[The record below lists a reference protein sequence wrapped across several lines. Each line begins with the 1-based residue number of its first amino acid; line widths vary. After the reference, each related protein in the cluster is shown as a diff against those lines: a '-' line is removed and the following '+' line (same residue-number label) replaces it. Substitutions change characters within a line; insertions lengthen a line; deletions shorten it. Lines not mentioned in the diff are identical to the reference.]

1 METYEK
7 EIRDILASVK
17 ETSEMMKEDNVR
29 LDNIAEL
36 VESNAK
42 KAESIL
48 ATMEETSK
56 SLTQL
61 EATMDKIDKDDL
73 KKLNQKAEIIEIL
86 NRIND
91 RLESRTPASERFE
104 SKIYKEEDE

>member
-7 EIRDILASVK
+7 EIREILTSV
-17 ETSEMMKEDNVR
+17 SELSSMMKEDNVR
-29 LDNIAEL
+29 LDNIEEL
-36 VESNAK
+36 IESNAK

-61 EATMDKIDKDDL
+61 EKTMDKTDKDDL
-73 KKLNQKAEIIEIL
+73 RKLNQKSEIIEIL

-91 RLESRTPASERFE
+91 RLESRTPVSERFE
-104 SKIYKEEDE
+104 SIYKGEGE

>member
-1 METYEK
+1 MEKYEK
-7 EIRDILASVK
+7 EIRDILTLV
-17 ETSEMMKEDNVR
+17 SELSSMMKKDNVR

-73 KKLNQKAEIIEIL
+73 KKLNQKVEIIEIL

-91 RLESRTPASERFE
+91 RLESRTPVSEHFE
-104 SKIYKEEDE
+104 YFYKEEDE